1 MALGCMQAVPLT
13 GGGVLG
19 GPVAKAVFGGSE
31 RWGSLLAAGG
41 TAPLH
46 VHMWS
51 LQREQ
56 CILQVGVMPPS
67 LPPIEA
73 STSGLWGMHCIRK
86 LQLCQARSRPW
97 ACMLDMLFCQEV
109 RLIAVQSQ
117 KPSALLPPARHASL
131 TEVGC

>member
-1 MALGCMQAVPLT
+1 MQAVPLT

-56 CILQVGVMPPS
+56 CILQVGVMPPFPS
-67 LPPIEA
+67 PP
-73 STSGLWGMHCIRK
+73 LRPP
-86 LQLCQARSRPW
+86 QAVW
-97 ACMLDMLFCQEV
+97 
-109 RLIAVQSQ
+109 
-117 KPSALLPPARHASL
+117 
-131 TEVGC
+131 